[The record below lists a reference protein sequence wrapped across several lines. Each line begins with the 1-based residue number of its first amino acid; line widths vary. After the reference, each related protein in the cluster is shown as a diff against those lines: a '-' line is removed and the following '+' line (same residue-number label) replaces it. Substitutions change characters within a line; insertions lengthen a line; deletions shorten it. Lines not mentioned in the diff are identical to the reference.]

1 MSINFCINPLFF
13 LRSINS
19 LLFLASYT
27 SASKLWQTKKKVLIL
42 NFLTIVKSL
51 NIIIING
58 TDFVKNKVQALCNVT
73 RKLISRLTDLRTP
86 LSTEA
91 RELVELRR
99 ERQGG
104 GQFYFTMNND

>member
-1 MSINFCINPLFF
+1 MAN
-13 LRSINS
+13 
-19 LLFLASYT
+19 
-27 SASKLWQTKKKVLIL
+27 KKKVLIL

-91 RELVELRR
+91 RELVELRIRR
-99 ERQGG
+99 EREGG

>member
-1 MSINFCINPLFF
+1 MAN
-13 LRSINS
+13 
-19 LLFLASYT
+19 
-27 SASKLWQTKKKVLIL
+27 KKKVLIL

-51 NIIIING
+51 NING
-58 TDFVKNKVQALCNVT
+58 TDFVKKKVQALCNVT

-99 ERQGG
+99 EREGG